1 MRKWVPVVRT
11 TVRTTTLL
19 GAAAIVL
26 LGLTACASNSSSTPP
41 AAGSSAAST
50 SASPSSAGGSA
61 RASAG
66 SGSASS
72 GAASGVAQ
80 FEGITFVATEVTGA
94 HTIVPGSTITL
105 TFERGALSAR
115 AGCNSMFGQY
125 TITGGVLSAPQLAS
139 TMMACDDA
147 LMAQDAWLAAF
158 LASSPSW
165 TYQNGTL
172 TLTNGTDTI
181 ALTKAP
187 SGAEA
192 LEATGWKLVGLNSKT
207 ATANTTT
214 AVDPTLTAWVRFNGS
229 EVAYNTSCNVGGGSA
244 EVADDTIT
252 FGALRSTL
260 VFCDG
265 ASGQTEQAMNA
276 VMQGTT
282 TYKITDDPS
291 GALLTIT
298 SQDGAS
304 GLQFTADPTVGA
316 DAFSTATPSSGN
328 TASPTS

>member
-41 AAGSSAAST
+41 AAGSSAASV

-61 RASAG
+61 RASAS
-66 SGSASS
+66 SGSRRRPGSP
-72 GAASGVAQ
+72 Q

-125 TITGGVLSAPQLAS
+125 TIAGGVLNAPQLAS
-139 TMMACDDA
+139 TQMACDDA
-147 LMAQDAWLAAF
+147 LMAQDTWLAAF
-158 LASSPSW
+158 LASSPTW
-165 TYQNGTL
+165 TYANGTL
-172 TLTNGTDTI
+172 TLTNGTDT
-181 ALTKAP
+181 LVMTKAP

-214 AVDPTLTAWVRFNGS
+214 AVDPSLTAWVRFNGS
-229 EVAYNTSCNVGGGSA
+229 EVAFNTSCNAGGGSA

-252 FGALRSTL
+252 FGALRTHA
-260 VFCDG
+260 G
-265 ASGQTEQAMNA
+265 
-276 VMQGTT
+276 
-282 TYKITDDPS
+282 
-291 GALLTIT
+291 LLRRR
-298 SQDGAS
+298 QR
-304 GLQFTADPTVGA
+304 
-316 DAFSTATPSSGN
+316 
-328 TASPTS
+328 

>member
-1 MRKWVPVVRT
+1 VVRT

-26 LGLTACASNSSSTPP
+26 LGLTACASNSSTTPP
-41 AAGSSAAST
+41 AAGSSSA
-50 SASPSSAGGSA
+50 SASPSSAKGSA
-61 RASAG
+61 SGTAR

-72 GAASGVAQ
+72 GAAPSAGAAGAAQ

-139 TMMACDDA
+139 TLMACDDA
-147 LMAQDAWLAAF
+147 LMAQDTWLAAF

-165 TYQNGTL
+165 TYANGTL

-181 ALTKAP
+181 AMTKAP

-214 AVDPTLTAWVRFNGS
+214 AVDPTLTAWVRFNGA
-229 EVAYNTSCNVGGGSA
+229 EVAYHTSCNVGGGSA
-244 EVADDTIT
+244 QVADDTIT

-265 ASGQTEQAMNA
+265 ASGQTELAMNA

-282 TYKITDDPS
+282 TYKIADDPS

-316 DAFSTATPSSGN
+316 DAFSAAASSDGN